1 MTINQTQSQPT
12 DREIRNAI
20 DNNAAELAE
29 AEENGIP
36 GTTRIS
42 LHVERQ
48 SDGEV
53 VAQVNAK
60 NPGATPLPGLDAN
73 EVLLFRIACDLDWN
87 EEEHREWWLSGEGV
101 KEDGLDYFER
111 RLEGPSEPRVS

>member
-1 MTINQTQSQPT
+1 MTMNQTQSQPT

-53 VAQVNAK
+53 VGTVKTHNS
-60 NPGATPLPGLDAN
+60 NATPLPGLNAN
-73 EVLLFRIACDLDWN
+73 EVYLFRIADALDWN

-101 KEDGLDYFER
+101 KEDGLDFFQH
-111 RLEGPSEPRVS
+111 RLEGPSEPRYG